1 MADDCKKTKME
12 MVISSKSVRKVVR
25 APVCHVVERGSIPR
39 QRELLELK
47 TSFHKT
53 TDSAFGLQIFRK
65 KQGRRLSEKA
75 IGKEHQINISVSEEV
90 SFPFRHTGD
99 WGPITRK
106 RELLEVN
113 TRFHQ
118 ITDLSF
124 DLN

>member
-1 MADDCKKTKME
+1 ME
-12 MVISSKSVRKVVR
+12 D
-25 APVCHVVERGSIPR
+25 RGSIPR
-39 QRELLELK
+39 QREHLGLN

-53 TDSAFGLQIFRK
+53 RYSAFGLHIFRK
-65 KQGRRLSEKA
+65 KQVRRLREKA
-75 IGKEHQINISVSEEV
+75 SGKEHQINISVSEEV
-90 SFPFRHTGD
+90 SFPFFHTGD
-99 WGPITRK
+99 WGSIRRK